1 MLQFIPGLVEIW
13 RTEFVDG
20 PLKTIGE
27 SSKIKKNLS
36 AHEMWSGPAIGGK
49 MPLSLVHQLFF
60 TNTFP
65 QHKALSKFL

>member
-36 AHEMWSGPAIGGK
+36 AHEMWFGPVATLVGK
-49 MPLSLVHQLFF
+49 CHF
-60 TNTFP
+60 
-65 QHKALSKFL
+65 H